1 MLKKLLINNIGIWEI
16 IMSIFII
23 GLINIYFI
31 HICGI
36 EGIYPI
42 IENIENWKEMDI
54 GGIIRINEEKILYII
69 LINIL
74 FYIIFNNK
82 NLYNYLKETYNTE
95 FIYLL
100 SFGLLGLN
108 LIILSNDLIYIFIS
122 LELYSLSV
130 YMLILLKIT
139 KNTTRMSIIYLLIN
153 SLSSYIILLGI
164 SIIYKYT
171 GSIILDEI
179 YYIINNNLN
188 NNINENINIGTIFI
202 IIGLLIKLGTVPF
215 NYWVLRLYTSLENKI
230 LLYQIIIPKLV
241 YISLLWRILIY
252 LLPIS
257 NYNKYIN
264 YIFICI
270 YLISILSVIIA
281 SIGGLFNSYFKAIL
295 TYSSILN
302 MGFILL
308 GISNNIQNNG
318 YINNFTFIEYL
329 LIYVCNTFALFFCFL
344 LINPESKFNKKID
357 NENNK
362 LKIKNKNFNQIYPF
376 FTICILI
383 SIFSFI
389 GIPPFAGFFGKLNIF
404 LNILNSHLSWGMWE
418 WGIISLITLLVGT
431 FISACFY
438 LKFYLKFFYNSR
450 EEINKILISETPI
463 SISYYISFYTI
474 FLIVYPFLSNYL
486 YPLYILFLNK

>member
-1 MLKKLLINNIGIWEI
+1 MLNKKLINNIGIWEI
-16 IMSIFII
+16 IMSIYII
-23 GLINIYFI
+23 GLINIYLI
-31 HICGI
+31 HIYGI

-42 IENIENWKEMDI
+42 IENIEKWEEINI
-54 GGIIRINEEKILYII
+54 GGILKIKEENILYII
-69 LINIL
+69 IINI
-74 FYIIFNNK
+74 FMYIIFNNK
-82 NLYNYLKETYNTE
+82 KISGYLKEMYSTE

-108 LIILSNDLIYIFIS
+108 IIILSNDLILIFIS

-164 SIIYKYT
+164 SIIYKNT

-179 YYIINNNLN
+179 NYIINNNES
-188 NNINENINIGTIFI
+188 ENIYNIWVGGTILI
-202 IIGLLIKLGTVPF
+202 ILGLLIKLGTVPF
-215 NYWVLRLYTSLENKI
+215 NYWVLRLYTSLENNI

-241 YISLLWRILIY
+241 YISLLWRILKY

-257 NYNKYIN
+257 YNNQYIN
-264 YIFICI
+264 YIFII
-270 YLISILSVIIA
+270 LYIIAILSVIIA

-295 TYSSILN
+295 AYSSILN

-308 GISNNIQNNG
+308 GISNNIQNSVN
-318 YINNFTFIEYL
+318 INNYTYIEYL
-329 LIYVCNTFALFFCFL
+329 LIYVCNTLALFFCFL

-357 NENNK
+357 NTPDLKLNYNK
-362 LKIKNKNFNQIYPF
+362 ILPF

-389 GIPPFAGFFGKLNIF
+389 GIPPFAGFYGKLNIF
-404 LNILNSHLSWGMWE
+404 LNILNSSNGRMWE
-418 WGIISLITLLVGT
+418 WNILSIIILLIGT
-431 FISACFY
+431 FISGCFY
-438 LKFYLKFFYNSR
+438 LKFILKFHIENR
-450 EEINKILISETPI
+450 ENMNKILISETPI
-463 SISYYISFYTI
+463 TISYYISFFTI
-474 FLIVYPFLSNYL
+474 FLIAYPFISNYL
-486 YPLYILFLNK
+486 YPIYILFLN

>member
-1 MLKKLLINNIGIWEI
+1 MLNKKLINNIGIWEI
-16 IMSIFII
+16 IMSIYII
-23 GLINIYFI
+23 GLFNIYLI
-31 HICGI
+31 HIYGI

-42 IENIENWKEMDI
+42 IENIEKWEEINI
-54 GGIIRINEEKILYII
+54 GGILKINEENILYII
-69 LINIL
+69 LINIFL
-74 FYIIFNNK
+74 FIIFNNK
-82 NLYNYLKETYNTE
+82 NIYNYLKEMYSTE

-108 LIILSNDLIYIFIS
+108 IIILSNDLIYIFIS

-164 SIIYKYT
+164 SIIYKNT

-179 YYIINNNLN
+179 NYIINNNISEN
-188 NNINENINIGTIFI
+188 MNIIGGGTILI

-241 YISLLWRILIY
+241 YIYFLYKILIY

-257 NYNKYIN
+257 HYNNYIN
-264 YIFICI
+264 YIFISI
-270 YLISILSVIIA
+270 YIIAILSVIIA

-295 TYSSILN
+295 AYSSILN

-308 GISNNIQNNG
+308 GISNNIQNSG

-357 NENNK
+357 NEKRNLNSHPVGGI
-362 LKIKNKNFNQIYPF
+362 LPF

-389 GIPPFAGFFGKLNIF
+389 GIPPFAGFYGKLNIF
-404 LNILNSHLSWGMWE
+404 LNIITPQTGGMWE
-418 WGIISLITLLVGT
+418 WNILSLIILLLGT
-431 FISACFY
+431 FISGCFY
-438 LKFYLKFFYNSR
+438 LKFILKFHIENR
-450 EEINKILISETPI
+450 ENMNNILMSETPI
-463 SISYYISFYTI
+463 TISYYICFFTI
-474 FLIVYPFLSNYL
+474 FLIVYPFISNYL
-486 YPLYILFLNK
+486 YPIYILFLN